1 VDPSSRRLGSR
12 TFDAGD
18 RPLAARK
25 RGNAETR
32 EERRSRGGRAERKKR
47 KEGEE
52 EKEEREEGRK
62 GRRGWEGVPPF
73 GRGTPNTMVATNQ
86 RDYATAISHMDM
98 AGSHDKSSCRSAT
111 INNNIWTAGWR
122 DGCRDSPSLN
132 SVTRSPAP
140 AIGASCYLAARPSPP
155 ASPILLRAMRA
166 VPCAIIN
173 RSASD
178 ATRGTRAGI
187 PRGTAPRRFGRHARA
202 PGRRFARFAPFAN
215 D

>member
-1 VDPSSRRLGSR
+1 
-12 TFDAGD
+12 
-18 RPLAARK
+18 
-25 RGNAETR
+25 
-32 EERRSRGGRAERKKR
+32 
-47 KEGEE
+47 
-52 EKEEREEGRK
+52 
-62 GRRGWEGVPPF
+62 
-73 GRGTPNTMVATNQ
+73 MVATNQ

-140 AIGASCYLAARPSPP
+140 AIGASCYLAARPPAPPLPSPPRP

-178 ATRGTRAGI
+178 ATRGTRGREFRAG
-187 PRGTAPRRFGRHARA
+187 PRRGDLAGTRERRVAVSRVSRHSRMIDSCRYPSPIRELASSCHATQRWQIAQRA
-202 PGRRFARFAPFAN
+202 SSVTQRPRL
-215 D
+215 

>member
-1 VDPSSRRLGSR
+1 V
-12 TFDAGD
+12 
-18 RPLAARK
+18 
-25 RGNAETR
+25 
-32 EERRSRGGRAERKKR
+32 RGG
-47 KEGEE
+47 
-52 EKEEREEGRK
+52 EGR
-62 GRRGWEGVPPF
+62 GRREGGREPPSA
-73 GRGTPNTMVATNQ
+73 GGSTPSTMVATNQ

-140 AIGASCYLAARPSPP
+140 AIGASCYDRRSLAPPPHRSPRPTVSRSFCGRCVPFRAR
-155 ASPILLRAMRA
+155 
-166 VPCAIIN
+166 IN

-178 ATRGTRAGI
+178 ATGGTRAGI
-187 PRGTAPRRFGRHARA
+187 PRGTAPRDLAGTSGLVAV
-202 PGRRFARFAPFAN
+202 FAHFAN